1 MKNEIK
7 FITDSGSD
15 LTDELLNGRDIEILS
30 MEIEINGTIRKLSRD
45 INLKQMYEDMRNKSV
60 YKTSQVFLETFLG
73 CFEKYAKQDTPVIYI
88 GLSSALSGTFSAA
101 SLAAQEIRQTYPAAE
116 IEVIDSKCA
125 SLGYGRIVL
134 DAYDMAQGNASMEE
148 ILRHITYLT
157 AHTEHLF
164 TVSSLEYLVRGGRLS
179 AAAAAVAGTLNI
191 KPIIHINEK
200 GALVSKEKIRGDKKL
215 KQRIVELVMQL
226 SGGLEN
232 QEIYILH
239 GDDIHSANELIGLIK
254 EKTSVK
260 RIVTTFIGCTIG
272 AHSGPGTIG
281 IVFLNPNK

>member
-15 LTDELLNGRDIEILS
+15 LTNELLNGRDIEILS
-30 MEIEINGTIRKLSRD
+30 MEIEINDTARKLSRD
-45 INLKQMYEDMRNKSV
+45 VDLTEMYNDMRNKAV
-60 YKTSQVFLETFLG
+60 YRTCQVTLESFLE
-73 CFEKYAKQDTPVIYI
+73 CFKKYAKQNIPVIYI

-101 SLAAQEIRQTYPAAE
+101 SLAAQEIKGTYPNTK

-125 SLGYGRIVL
+125 SLGYGRVVL
-134 DAYDMAQGNASMEE
+134 EAYDMAQNNAAMED
-148 ILRHITYLT
+148 IINYITYVT
-157 AHTEHLF
+157 SHTEILF

-179 AAAAAVAGTLNI
+179 AAAAAIAGTLNI
-191 KPIIHINEK
+191 KPIITLNNNGE
-200 GALVSKEKIRGDKKL
+200 LVTKEKIRGDKKL
-215 KQRIVELVMQL
+215 KQRIVELVMQF
-226 SGGLEN
+226 SGGLED

-239 GDDIHSANELIGLIK
+239 GDDITSANEMIELIK

-260 RIVTTFIGCTIG
+260 NIVTTLIGCTIG
-272 AHSGPGTIG
+272 AHAGPGTIG